1 MFTLDFKSLNKT
13 RAYLQPNACKLPL
26 RLSRN
31 LAAFLV
37 YTKISG

>member
-13 RAYLQPNACKLPL
+13 RAYLQPNACKL
-26 RLSRN
+26 LSTDRN